1 MSKLHK
7 KVCSNSNL
15 TENTK
20 LMLVQLCLYIYCKCL
35 WRFLKFALRKITGK
49 CELQRIC
56 YSRKPGAQ
64 RTLKIES
71 SLKSSRNELLQSA
84 VITHMDDIER
94 IVDNIMQ
101 LKKINPDTNPQFGI
115 SLQACLLQIV
125 GYRTLIA
132 EVERLRRDQYD
143 SENPHHEETL
153 LKLWTF
159 LRPDVVL
166 NGRVSKQ
173 WCEIGFQGEDP
184 KTDFRGMGML
194 GLYNLV
200 FFAEHDNTTARQVL
214 FDSHQ
219 AKYRELTKE
228 DVSKINAKEWEK
240 KKFDQA
246 IGFSFAIVGIN
257 ITDLSYTLLVSGALK
272 THLYNVAPEAPSLFH
287 FHKIFCY
294 LMQQFHKFWIEEDPL
309 DIMEFNRVREKF
321 HQQIIKQLQN
331 PDMTLCPRFAAS
343 ENLMNL

>member
-1 MSKLHK
+1 
-7 KVCSNSNL
+7 
-15 TENTK
+15 
-20 LMLVQLCLYIYCKCL
+20 MLVQLCLYIYCKCL

-84 VITHMDDIER
+84 VIAHMDDIER

-125 GYRTLIA
+125 GYRRLIA

-159 LRPDVVL
+159 LRPDVAL

-173 WCEIGFQGEDP
+173 WCEIGFQGDDP

-219 AKYRELTKE
+219 AKY
-228 DVSKINAKEWEK
+228 SKINAKEWEK

-272 THLYNVAPEAPSLFH
+272 THLYNVAPEAPSLSD

>member
-1 MSKLHK
+1 
-7 KVCSNSNL
+7 
-15 TENTK
+15 
-20 LMLVQLCLYIYCKCL
+20 MLVQLCLYIYCKCL
-35 WRFLKFALRKITGK
+35 WRFLKFSLRKITGK

-64 RTLKIES
+64 RTLKIEA
-71 SLKSSRNELLQSA
+71 SLKSSRSELLQSA
-84 VITHMDDIER
+84 VTSHIDDIER
-94 IVDNIMQ
+94 TVDNIMQ

-125 GYRTLIA
+125 GYRRLIA

-143 SENPHHEETL
+143 SENPHHEEML

-159 LRPDVVL
+159 LRPDVTL
-166 NGRVSKQ
+166 TGRISKQ

-194 GLYNLV
+194 GLCNLV
-200 FFAEHDNTTARQVL
+200 FFAEHDNATARQVL

-219 AKYRELTKE
+219 PKYRELTKE
-228 DVSKINAKEWEK
+228 DISKINTKEWEK

-294 LMQQFHKFWIEEDPL
+294 LMHQFHKFWIEEDPL

-321 HQQIIKQLQN
+321 HKQIIKQLRN

>member
-1 MSKLHK
+1 ILPR
-7 KVCSNSNL
+7 L
-15 TENTK
+15 QRTQAR
-20 LMLVQLCLYIYCKCL
+20 MLVQLCLYIYCKCL

>member
-1 MSKLHK
+1 
-7 KVCSNSNL
+7 
-15 TENTK
+15 
-20 LMLVQLCLYIYCKCL
+20 MLVQLCLYIYCKCL

-84 VITHMDDIER
+84 VIAHMDDIER

-125 GYRTLIA
+125 GYRRLIA

-159 LRPDVVL
+159 LRPDVAL

-173 WCEIGFQGEDP
+173 WCEIGFQGDDP

-272 THLYNVAPEAPSLFH
+272 THLYNVAPEAPSLSD

>member
-1 MSKLHK
+1 
-7 KVCSNSNL
+7 
-15 TENTK
+15 
-20 LMLVQLCLYIYCKCL
+20 MLVQLCLYVYCKCL
-35 WRFLKFALRKITGK
+35 WRFLKFILRKITGK

-64 RTLKIES
+64 RTLKIEA

-84 VITHMDDIER
+84 VTTHVDDVER
-94 IVDNIMQ
+94 TVDNIMQ
-101 LKKINPDTNPQFGI
+101 LKNINHDTNPQFGI

-125 GYRTLIA
+125 GYRRLIA
-132 EVERLRRDQYD
+132 DVERLRRDQYD
-143 SENPHHEETL
+143 SENPNHEETL

-159 LRPDVVL
+159 LRPDVTL
-166 NGRVSKQ
+166 NGRISKQ
-173 WCEIGFQGEDP
+173 WCEIGFQGDDP

-219 AKYRELTKE
+219 PKYRELTKE
-228 DVSKINAKEWEK
+228 DVSKINTKEWEK
-240 KKFDQA
+240 KKNDQA

-294 LMQQFHKFWIEEDPL
+294 LMHQFHKFWIEEDPL

-321 HQQIIKQLQN
+321 HKRIIKQLQN
-331 PDMTLCPRFAAS
+331 PDMILCPRFAAS
-343 ENLMNL
+343 ENLINL

>member
-1 MSKLHK
+1 
-7 KVCSNSNL
+7 
-15 TENTK
+15 
-20 LMLVQLCLYIYCKCL
+20 MLVQLCLYIYCKCL
-35 WRFLKFALRKITGK
+35 WRFLKFSLRKITGK

-64 RTLKIES
+64 RTLKIEA
-71 SLKSSRNELLQSA
+71 SLKSSRSELLQSA
-84 VITHMDDIER
+84 VTSHIDDIEKT
-94 IVDNIMQ
+94 VDNIMQ

-125 GYRTLIA
+125 GYRRLIA

-143 SENPHHEETL
+143 SENPHHEEML

-159 LRPDVVL
+159 LRPDVTL
-166 NGRVSKQ
+166 TGRISKQ

-194 GLYNLV
+194 GLCNLV
-200 FFAEHDNTTARQVL
+200 FFAEHDNATARQVL

-219 AKYRELTKE
+219 PKYRELTKE
-228 DVSKINAKEWEK
+228 DIR
-240 KKFDQA
+240 
-246 IGFSFAIVGIN
+246 FSFAIVGIN

-294 LMQQFHKFWIEEDPL
+294 LMHQFHKFWIEEDPL

-321 HQQIIKQLQN
+321 HKQIIKQLRN